1 MSKYNESVS
10 VSWSDITSLFRW
22 RLRLLVRD
30 AMRDISCSHSDQE
43 HKLGDEYFIYHEY
56 QAALACQKVF
66 EFVDLYSSLRA
77 FLRYAPLNESVSGVS
92 MLRTW
97 YAERSEE
104 ALSYGVVRCPSHA
117 PYFYPEDLL
126 PHTR

>member
-1 MSKYNESVS
+1 MSKYNDSVS

-30 AMRDISCSHSDQE
+30 AFNYISCSHCDRE
-43 HKLGDEYFIYHEY
+43 HNLGDEYFIYHEY
-56 QAALACQKVF
+56 RAALACQKVF

-77 FLRYAPLNESVSGVS
+77 FLRYAPLNESVAGVS

-97 YAERSEE
+97 FAERSEE
-104 ALSYGVVRCPSHA
+104 ALSYGVVTSPGST
-117 PYFYPEDLL
+117 PYFRPEEIV
-126 PHTR
+126 